1 MKSSLH
7 PERMEL
13 PIMQMLKNIYYLT
26 RKEFRSV
33 FSDPVLIILIA
44 YIFTMPVYDMSR
56 MSTDVKHAAV
66 AVIDHDQSVLSFRIR
81 DALQAPF
88 FQSPKAI
95 DPHDTDALMNRGEFT
110 FVIEIPPNFQRDVQA
125 GRHPQ
130 IQLLIDATSMTQ
142 AGLGSSYI
150 NQIAGREINDF
161 VGIELPEVIKPVV
174 HAEFNPNTESS
185 WFMPT
190 SQIGTMAFLLL
201 MLLAGAAVIR
211 ERERGTIE
219 HLLVMPVTAPE
230 LMMSKILANGVVIM
244 ISAMLSL
251 WFVVH
256 LSIGVPLNGSLLL
269 YAVGLAVFL
278 FAVSSLGI
286 MIATL
291 APTMAQFGM
300 LVLPVYIVI
309 NLFAGGSSPRV
320 NMPQVAQDISEY
332 WPLTQF
338 MKFAQNILFRG
349 AGLEIV
355 WPQMLA
361 MLLLGLLLLGL
372 ALLRFRKMLEQQG

>member
-66 AVIDHDQSVLSFRIR
+66 AVIDRDQSVLSFRIR

-161 VGIELPEVIKPVV
+161 AGIELPEVIKPVV

-309 NLFAGGSSPRV
+309 NLFAGGASPRV

-338 MKFAQNILFRG
+338 MEFAQNILFRG

>member
-1 MKSSLH
+1 
-7 PERMEL
+7 
-13 PIMQMLKNIYYLT
+13 MQMLKNIYYLT

-66 AVIDHDQSVLSFRIR
+66 AVIDRDQSVLSFRIR
-81 DALQAPF
+81 DAQAPF

-161 VGIELPEVIKPVV
+161 AGIELPEVIKPVV

>member
-7 PERMEL
+7 PEQMEL

-66 AVIDHDQSVLSFRIR
+66 AVIDRDQSVLSFRIR

-95 DPHDTDALMNRGEFT
+95 DPHNTDALMNKGEFT

-161 VGIELPEVIKPVV
+161 VGIELPEVVKPVV

>member
-33 FSDPVLIILIA
+33 FSDPVLLIVIS
-44 YIFTMPVYDMSR
+44 YYFTMPVYDMSR

-66 AVIDHDQSVLSFRIR
+66 AVIDRDQSVLSFRIR

-150 NQIAGREINDF
+150 NQIASREINDF
-161 VGIELPEVIKPVV
+161 AGIELPEVIKPVV

-230 LMMSKILANGVVIM
+230 LMMSKIFANGVVIM

>member
-1 MKSSLH
+1 
-7 PERMEL
+7 MEL

-150 NQIAGREINDF
+150 NQIASREINDF
-161 VGIELPEVIKPVV
+161 VGIELPEVVKPVV

-230 LMMSKILANGVVIM
+230 LMISKILANGVVIM

-278 FAVSSLGI
+278 FAVASLGI

-361 MLLLGLLLLGL
+361 MLLLGMLLLGL

>member
-1 MKSSLH
+1 
-7 PERMEL
+7 MEL

-66 AVIDHDQSVLSFRIR
+66 AVIDRDQSVLSFRIR

-150 NQIAGREINDF
+150 NQIASREINDF
-161 VGIELPEVIKPVV
+161 VGIELPEVVKPVV

-230 LMMSKILANGVVIM
+230 LMISKILANGVVIM

-269 YAVGLAVFL
+269 YAIGLAVFL

>member
-1 MKSSLH
+1 MKISLH

-66 AVIDHDQSVLSFRIR
+66 AVIDRDQSVLSFRIR

-161 VGIELPEVIKPVV
+161 VGIELPEVVKPVV

-269 YAVGLAVFL
+269 YAVGLALFL

>member
-1 MKSSLH
+1 
-7 PERMEL
+7 MEL

-66 AVIDHDQSVLSFRIR
+66 AVIDRDQSVLSFRIR

-110 FVIEIPPNFQRDVQA
+110 FIIEIPPNFQRDVQA

-150 NQIAGREINDF
+150 NQIASREINDF
-161 VGIELPEVIKPVV
+161 VGIELPEVVKPVV

>member
-66 AVIDHDQSVLSFRIR
+66 AVIDRDQSVLSFRIR

-95 DPHDTDALMNRGEFT
+95 DPHDTDALKNRGEFT
-110 FVIEIPPNFQRDVQA
+110 FIIEIPPNFQRDVQA

-161 VGIELPEVIKPVV
+161 AGIELPEVIKPVV